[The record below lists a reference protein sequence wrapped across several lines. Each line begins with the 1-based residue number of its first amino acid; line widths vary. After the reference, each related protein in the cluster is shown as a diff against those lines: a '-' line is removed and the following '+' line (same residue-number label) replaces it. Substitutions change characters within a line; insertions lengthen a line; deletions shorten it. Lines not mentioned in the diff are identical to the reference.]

1 MFLFFSRA
9 AFLLLTSLSVLVFP
23 AFSQSQTQG
32 FQAPFAIQSYPQP
45 FLPGW
50 YANDLRATSSRVFRL
65 ATGGINGSVAL
76 AVQPISSFTGKLW
89 VRLTPKGMG
98 NPRVIF
104 WAKTLKNGTG
114 TRPALV
120 HISWSATL
128 EGTYQER
135 MLLGHA
141 AQFPNTNQNFS
152 RFELEVPAA
161 FTSLEEVYLQLEIAV
176 GSGTGSAA
184 RWVLDNFSLEDLVV
198 DEEVPKVY
206 QVKGYG
212 KREVLVAFSEPMDS
226 VFAQLNLAYQLEG
239 SNPVE
244 ARLLLDSVVIIRSE
258 VDLEENKD
266 YALFLQQLPDVN
278 GNFLADTLLRFRY
291 TDPSAFGTKSLVI
304 NELMPAPRA
313 DQDLPFV
320 EYVEVLNPTN
330 KELRLSGLV
339 FSSSSSATPLP
350 EFWISPGEFVLL
362 CAASQAPLLSGFG
375 RVLPLP
381 SFPSLLNSGSLLRL
395 STAEGLEIDRLEYRS
410 SSWGGTEFADGGY
423 SLEVPDPYFRCE
435 ASEFLL
441 PSKDPKRGTP
451 GGKNSQF
458 SQTKDL
464 GDLQVLSAFFKSP
477 TQLFFRFNQP
487 ILPLDGQQ
495 PILTFSR
502 SLELDST
509 WVFDSGR
516 SLGTSLASSAR
527 KSTVYMARASS
538 LMRCVGEPA
547 GFEVEIVL
555 AEAASKGELILNEV
569 LLDPKSGDPKFV
581 EIHNPTAK
589 YLSLENWAL
598 TSINEAGALQ
608 QLRLIGGEGVRVAP
622 EEYVALTIDPTRL
635 RLSYPQSAAGNFLQ
649 LASLP
654 SMPIGAGVL
663 LLLSPERL
671 VADSLP
677 YRSDWHHPLLRSTK
691 GVSLERISP
700 VFPSHIP
707 STWQSAS
714 SSQDYATPGL
724 KNSTALSVE
733 PISEPISL
741 FPQVF
746 DPGGSTGPSQVNIRY
761 SMEQSGWVGSFIIYS
776 AAGREVR
783 ILGQNQILGTSGVF
797 SWTGIDAEGTRVP
810 PGYYILVAQ
819 LFDLTGRVKVVKK
832 TLVVGSPL

>member
-9 AFLLLTSLSVLVFP
+9 FLLLSSLTFLVFP
-23 AFSQSQTQG
+23 SFSQSQTQG

-50 YANDLRATSSRVFRL
+50 YANDLRATSSRIFRL

-76 AVQPISSFTGKLW
+76 AVQPLSSFTGKVW
-89 VRLTPKGMG
+89 VRLSPKGMG

-120 HISWSATL
+120 HISWAATL
-128 EGTYQER
+128 EGTYRER

-141 AQFPNTNQNFS
+141 AQFPNANQNFS

-161 FTSLEEVYLQLEIAV
+161 FASLEEVYLQLEVAV
-176 GSGTGSAA
+176 GSGAGSAA
-184 RWVLDNFSLEDLVV
+184 RWVLDDFSLEDLVI
-198 DEEVPKVY
+198 DEELPKVS

-212 KREVLVAFSEPMDS
+212 KREVLVAFSEPMDP
-226 VFAQLNLAYQLEG
+226 VFARLNLAYQLEG

-244 ARLLLDSVVIIRSE
+244 TRLLLDSVVILRSE
-258 VDLEENKD
+258 MDLEEGND
-266 YALFLQQLPDVN
+266 YALFLQQLPDIN
-278 GNFLADTLLRFRY
+278 GNFLVDTLLRFRY
-291 TDPSAFGTKSLVI
+291 TDPSAIGSKSLVI

-313 DQDLPFV
+313 GQDLPFV
-320 EYVEVLNPTN
+320 EYVEVLNPTS
-330 KELRLSGLV
+330 KELRLSGVV
-339 FSSSSSATPLP
+339 FTSSSGTTLLP
-350 EFWISPGEFVLL
+350 EYWIAPGEYVLL
-362 CAASQAPLLSGFG
+362 CATNQASLLLEFG
-375 RVLPLP
+375 KVLPLP
-381 SFPSLLNSGSLLRL
+381 SFQSLANSGSLLRL
-395 STAEGLEIDRLEYRS
+395 GTAEGKEIDRLEYRS

-451 GGKNSQF
+451 GRQNSQF

-477 TQLFFRFNQP
+477 TQLIFRFNQP
-487 ILPLDGQQ
+487 ILPLDGQ
-495 PILTFSR
+495 PILTFSPG
-502 SLELDST
+502 LELDST

-516 SLGTSLASSAR
+516 SLGISLASSAR

-569 LLDPKSGDPKFV
+569 LLEPKSGDPKFV

-598 TSINEAGALQ
+598 TSITEAGALQ
-608 QLRLIGGEGVRVAP
+608 QLRLIGGEGVRIAP
-622 EEYVALTIDPTRL
+622 EEYVALTIDPARL
-635 RLSYPQSAAGNFLQ
+635 RFSYPQSAAGNFLQ
-649 LASLP
+649 LAGLP

-663 LLLSPERL
+663 LLFSPERM

-700 VFPSHIP
+700 VFPAYIP
-707 STWQSAS
+707 STWKSAS
-714 SSQDYATPGL
+714 SSEDYATPGR
-724 KNSTALSVE
+724 KNSNALSVE
-733 PISEPISL
+733 TGSEPITL
-741 FPQVF
+741 FPLVF
-746 DPGGSTGPSQVNIRY
+746 DPSGSTGPSQVSIRY
-761 SMEQSGWVGSFIIYS
+761 SMEQNGWVGSFTIYS
-776 AAGREVR
+776 AAGREVKV
-783 ILGQNQILGTSGVF
+783 LGQNQILGTSGIF
-797 SWTGIDAEGTRVP
+797 SWTGTDAAGTRVS

-819 LFDLTGRVKVVKK
+819 LFDLTGRVRIVKK
-832 TLVVGSPL
+832 TLVVGTPL

>member
-1 MFLFFSRA
+1 MFLFFSRV
-9 AFLLLTSLSVLVFP
+9 AFVLLVSGL
-23 AFSQSQTQG
+23 AFSFPSFSQNQAQG
-32 FQAPFAIQSYPQP
+32 FQAPFAIQSYPQA

-76 AVQPISSFTGKLW
+76 AVQPISSFTGKVW
-89 VRLTPKGMG
+89 VRLSPKGMG

-120 HISWSATL
+120 HFSWAATL

-141 AQFPNTNQNFS
+141 AQFPNANLNFS

-161 FTSLEEVYLQLEIAV
+161 FASLEEVYLQLEIAV

-184 RWVLDNFSLEDLVV
+184 RWVMDDFSLEDLVI
-198 DEEVPKVY
+198 DEELPKVS

-212 KREVLVAFSEPMDS
+212 QREVLVAFSEPMDP

-239 SNPVE
+239 NNPVE
-244 ARLLLDSVVIIRSE
+244 ARLLLDSVVILRSE
-258 VDLEENKD
+258 MDLEEGKD
-266 YALFLQQLPDVN
+266 YALFLQQLPDIN
-278 GNFLADTLLRFRY
+278 GNFLLDTLLRFRY
-291 TDPSAFGTKSLVI
+291 TDPSAIGSKSLVI

-320 EYVEVLNPTN
+320 EYVEILNPTN
-330 KELRLSGLV
+330 KELRLSGVV
-339 FSSSSSATPLP
+339 FSSSSGTTLLP
-350 EFWISPGEFVLL
+350 EFWISAGEYVLL
-362 CAASQAPLLSGFG
+362 CPPSQASLLLEFG
-375 RVLPLP
+375 KVLPLS
-381 SFPSLLNSGSLLRL
+381 SFPSLSNSGSLLRL
-395 STAEGLEIDRLEYRS
+395 STIEGMEIDRLEYRS

-458 SQTKDL
+458 SPTKDL

-487 ILPLDGQQ
+487 ILPFDGQ
-495 PILTFSR
+495 PSLAFSPVI
-502 SLELDST
+502 EFDST
-509 WVFDSGR
+509 WVLDSGR
-516 SLGTSLASSAR
+516 SLGISLISPAR
-527 KSTVYMARASS
+527 GSTVYKARASS
-538 LMRCVGEPA
+538 LMLCVGERT
-547 GFEVEIVL
+547 GFEVEVVL

-581 EIHNPTAK
+581 EIYNPTTK
-589 YLSLENWAL
+589 FLSLENWSL
-598 TSINEAGALQ
+598 SSINEAGALQ
-608 QLRLIGGEGVRVAP
+608 QLRLIGGEGDRIAP
-622 EEYVALTIDPTRL
+622 ESHVALTIDPARL

-649 LASLP
+649 LTSLP

-663 LLLSPERL
+663 LLLSPQRM

-691 GVSLERISP
+691 GVSLERVSP
-700 VFPSHIP
+700 VFPAYIP

-714 SSQDYATPGL
+714 SSQDYATPGR
-724 KNSTALSVE
+724 KNSTALSIE
-733 PISEPISL
+733 PTSELITLSPL
-741 FPQVF
+741 VF
-746 DPGGSTGPSQVNIRY
+746 DPSGSSGPSQVSIRY
-761 SMEQSGWVGSFIIYS
+761 SMEQNGWVGSFTIYS
-776 AAGREVR
+776 AAGREVKV
-783 ILGQNQILGTSGVF
+783 LGQNQILGVSGIF
-797 SWTGIDAEGTRVP
+797 SWAGTDAAGTRVS
-810 PGYYILVAQ
+810 PGYYVFVAQ
-819 LFDLTGRVKVVKK
+819 LFDLAGRVRIVKK
-832 TLVVGSPL
+832 TLVVGTPL

>member
-1 MFLFFSRA
+1 MFLFFSRV
-9 AFLLLTSLSVLVFP
+9 AFVLLVSGLAFSFP
-23 AFSQSQTQG
+23 SFSQSQTQG

-50 YANDLRATSSRVFRL
+50 YANDLRATSSRIFRL

-76 AVQPISSFTGKLW
+76 AVQPISSFTGKVW
-89 VRLTPKGMG
+89 VRLSPKGMG

-120 HISWSATL
+120 HISWAATL

-141 AQFPNTNQNFS
+141 AQFPNANLNFS

-161 FTSLEEVYLQLEIAV
+161 FASLEEVYIQLEIAV

-184 RWVLDNFSLEDLVV
+184 RWVLDDFSLEDLVV
-198 DEEVPKVY
+198 DEEVPKVS

-212 KREVLVAFSEPMDS
+212 KREVLVAFSEPMDP
-226 VFAQLNLAYQLEG
+226 VFARLNLAYQLDG

-244 ARLLLDSVVIIRSE
+244 ARLLLDSVIILRSE
-258 VDLEENKD
+258 MDLEEGKD

-278 GNFLADTLLRFRY
+278 GNFLLDTLLRFRY
-291 TDPSAFGTKSLVI
+291 TDPSAIGSKSLVI

-313 DQDLPFV
+313 GQDLPFV
-320 EYVEVLNPTN
+320 EYVEILNPSN
-330 KELRLSGLV
+330 KELRLSGAV
-339 FSSSSSATPLP
+339 FSSSSGTTQLP
-350 EFWISPGEFVLL
+350 EYWIAAGEYVLL
-362 CAASQAPLLSGFG
+362 CPPNQASLLLEFG
-375 RVLPLP
+375 KVLPLS

-395 STAEGLEIDRLEYRS
+395 VTAEGEEIDRLEYRS

-451 GGKNSQF
+451 GRQNSQF
-458 SQTKDL
+458 SPIQDL
-464 GDLQVLSAFFKSP
+464 GNLQVTAS
-477 TQLFFRFNQP
+477 FFRNASFLEVVLNQP
-487 ILPLDGQQ
+487 IVPFTS
-495 PILTFSR
+495 PVPFSITP
-502 SLELDST
+502 SLSIDSAR
-509 WVFDSGR
+509 VFSSGR
-516 SLGTSLASSAR
+516 RIGIALASPAR
-527 KSTVYMARASS
+527 NSTPYTLRAS
-538 LMRCVGEPA
+538 LLNRCVGEPA
-547 GFEVEIVL
+547 GFEVEVVL

-598 TSINEAGALQ
+598 SSINEAGALQ
-608 QLRLIGGEGVRVAP
+608 QLRLVGVEGDKIAP
-622 EEYVALTIDPTRL
+622 ESYVALTVDPERL
-635 RLSYPQSAAGNFLQ
+635 RLSYPQSAAGDFLQ

-663 LLLSPERL
+663 LLLSPQRM

-691 GVSLERISP
+691 GVSLERVSA
-700 VFPSHIP
+700 VFPAYIP

-714 SSQDYATPGL
+714 SSQDYATPGR

-733 PISEPISL
+733 PASELITL
-741 FPQVF
+741 FPLVF
-746 DPGGSTGPSQVNIRY
+746 DPGGSTGPSQVSIRY
-761 SMEQSGWVGSFIIYS
+761 SLEQNGWVGSFTIYS
-776 AAGREVR
+776 AAGREVKV
-783 ILGQNQILGTSGVF
+783 LGQNQILGTYGIF
-797 SWTGIDAEGTRVP
+797 SWTGTDDAGTRVS

-819 LFDLTGRVKVVKK
+819 LFDLTGRIRVVKK
-832 TLVVGSPL
+832 TLVVGIPL

>member
-9 AFLLLTSLSVLVFP
+9 FLLLSSLTFLVFP

-32 FQAPFAIQSYPQP
+32 FQAPFTVQSYPQP

-50 YANDLRATSSRVFRL
+50 YANDLRATSSRIFRL

-76 AVQPISSFTGKLW
+76 AVQPLSSFTGKVW
-89 VRLTPKGMG
+89 VRLSPKGMG

-120 HISWSATL
+120 HISWGTTL
-128 EGTYQER
+128 EGTYRER

-141 AQFPNTNQNFS
+141 AQFPNANQNFS

-161 FTSLEEVYLQLEIAV
+161 FAALDEVYLQLEVAV
-176 GSGTGSAA
+176 GSGAGSAA
-184 RWVLDNFSLEDLVV
+184 RWVLDDFSLEDLVI
-198 DEEVPKVY
+198 DEELPKVS

-212 KREVLVAFSEPMDS
+212 KREVLVAFSEPMDP
-226 VFAQLNLAYQLEG
+226 VFARLNLAYQLEG

-244 ARLLLDSVVIIRSE
+244 TRLLLDSVVILRSE
-258 VDLEENKD
+258 MDLEEGND
-266 YALFLQQLPDVN
+266 YALFLQQLPDIN
-278 GNFLADTLLRFRY
+278 GNFLVDTLLRFRY
-291 TDPSAFGTKSLVI
+291 TDPSAIGSKSLVI

-313 DQDLPFV
+313 GQDLPFV
-320 EYVEVLNPTN
+320 EYVEVLNPTS
-330 KELRLSGLV
+330 KELRLSGVV
-339 FSSSSSATPLP
+339 FTSSSGTTLLP
-350 EFWISPGEFVLL
+350 EYWIAPGEYVLL
-362 CAASQAPLLSGFG
+362 CATNQASLLLEFG
-375 RVLPLP
+375 KVLPLP
-381 SFPSLLNSGSLLRL
+381 SFQSLANSGSLLRL
-395 STAEGLEIDRLEYRS
+395 GTAEGKEIDRLEYRS

-451 GGKNSQF
+451 GRQNSQF

-477 TQLFFRFNQP
+477 TQLIFRFNQP
-487 ILPLDGQQ
+487 ILPLDGQ
-495 PILTFSR
+495 PILTFSPG
-502 SLELDST
+502 LELDST

-516 SLGTSLASSAR
+516 SLGISLASSAR

-569 LLDPKSGDPKFV
+569 LLEPKSGDPKFV

-598 TSINEAGALQ
+598 TSITEAGALQ
-608 QLRLIGGEGVRVAP
+608 QLRLIGGEGVRIAP
-622 EEYVALTIDPTRL
+622 EEYVALTIDPARL
-635 RLSYPQSAAGNFLQ
+635 RFSYPQSAAGNFLQ
-649 LASLP
+649 LAGLP

-663 LLLSPERL
+663 LLFSPERM

-677 YRSDWHHPLLRSTK
+677 YRSDWHHPLLRSNK

-700 VFPSHIP
+700 VFPAYIP
-707 STWQSAS
+707 STWKSAS
-714 SSQDYATPGL
+714 SSEDYATPGR
-724 KNSTALSVE
+724 KNSNALSVE
-733 PISEPISL
+733 TGSEPITL
-741 FPQVF
+741 FPLVF
-746 DPGGSTGPSQVNIRY
+746 DPSGSTGPSQVSIRY
-761 SMEQSGWVGSFIIYS
+761 SMEQNGWVGSFTIYS
-776 AAGREVR
+776 AAGREVKV
-783 ILGQNQILGTSGVF
+783 LGQNQILGTSGIF
-797 SWTGIDAEGTRVP
+797 SWTGTDAAGTRVS

-819 LFDLTGRVKVVKK
+819 LFDLTGRVRIVKK
-832 TLVVGSPL
+832 TLVVGTPL

>member
-1 MFLFFSRA
+1 MFLFFSRV
-9 AFLLLTSLSVLVFP
+9 AFVLLVSGL
-23 AFSQSQTQG
+23 AFSFPSFSQNQAQG
-32 FQAPFAIQSYPQP
+32 FQAPFAIQSYPQA

-76 AVQPISSFTGKLW
+76 AVQPISSFTGKVW
-89 VRLTPKGMG
+89 VRLSPKGMG

-120 HISWSATL
+120 HFSWAATL

-141 AQFPNTNQNFS
+141 AQFPNANLNFS

-161 FTSLEEVYLQLEIAV
+161 FASLEEVYLQLEIAV

-184 RWVLDNFSLEDLVV
+184 RWVMDDFSLEDLVI
-198 DEEVPKVY
+198 DEELPKVS

-212 KREVLVAFSEPMDS
+212 KREVLVAFSEPMDP
-226 VFAQLNLAYQLEG
+226 VFAPLNLAYQLEG
-239 SNPVE
+239 NNPVE
-244 ARLLLDSVVIIRSE
+244 ARLLLDSVVILRSE
-258 VDLEENKD
+258 MDLEEGKD
-266 YALFLQQLPDVN
+266 YALFLQQLPDIN
-278 GNFLADTLLRFRY
+278 GNFLQDTLLRFRY
-291 TDPSAFGTKSLVI
+291 TDPSAIGSKSLVI

-320 EYVEVLNPTN
+320 EYVEILNPTN
-330 KELRLSGLV
+330 KELRLSGVV
-339 FSSSSSATPLP
+339 FSSSSSAALLP
-350 EFWISPGEFVLL
+350 EFWISPGEYVLL
-362 CAASQAPLLSGFG
+362 CPPNQASLLLEFG
-375 RVLPLP
+375 KVLPLS
-381 SFPSLLNSGSLLRL
+381 SFPSLSNSGSLLRL
-395 STAEGLEIDRLEYRS
+395 STIEGMEIDRLEYRS

-458 SQTKDL
+458 SPTKDL
-464 GDLQVLSAFFKSP
+464 GDLQVLFSFFKSP

-487 ILPLDGQQ
+487 ILPFDGQ
-495 PILTFSR
+495 PSLAFSPV
-502 SLELDST
+502 LELDST
-509 WVFDSGR
+509 WVLDSGR
-516 SLGTSLASSAR
+516 SLGISLVSPAR
-527 KSTVYMARASS
+527 GSTVYKARASS
-538 LMRCVGEPA
+538 LVRCVGERT
-547 GFEVEIVL
+547 GFEVEVVL

-581 EIHNPTAK
+581 EIYNPTTK
-589 YLSLENWAL
+589 YLSLENWSL
-598 TSINEAGALQ
+598 SSINEAGALQ
-608 QLRLIGGEGVRVAP
+608 QLRLIGGEGVRIAP
-622 EEYVALTIDPTRL
+622 QDYIALTIDPARL

-649 LASLP
+649 LTGLP

-663 LLLSPERL
+663 LLLSPQRM

-691 GVSLERISP
+691 GVSLERVSP
-700 VFPSHIP
+700 VFPAYIP

-714 SSQDYATPGL
+714 SSQDYATPGR
-724 KNSTALSVE
+724 KNSTALSIE
-733 PISEPISL
+733 PTSELITLSPL
-741 FPQVF
+741 VF
-746 DPGGSTGPSQVNIRY
+746 DPSGSSGPSQVSIRY
-761 SMEQSGWVGSFIIYS
+761 SMEQNGWVGSFTIYS
-776 AAGREVR
+776 AAGREVKV
-783 ILGQNQILGTSGVF
+783 LGQNQILGVSGIF
-797 SWTGIDAEGTRVP
+797 SWAGTDAAGTRVS
-810 PGYYILVAQ
+810 PGYYVLVAQ
-819 LFDLTGRVKVVKK
+819 LFDLAGRVRIVKK
-832 TLVVGSPL
+832 TLVVGIPL

>member
-1 MFLFFSRA
+1 
-9 AFLLLTSLSVLVFP
+9 
-23 AFSQSQTQG
+23 
-32 FQAPFAIQSYPQP
+32 
-45 FLPGW
+45 
-50 YANDLRATSSRVFRL
+50 
-65 ATGGINGSVAL
+65 
-76 AVQPISSFTGKLW
+76 
-89 VRLTPKGMG
+89 
-98 NPRVIF
+98 
-104 WAKTLKNGTG
+104 
-114 TRPALV
+114 
-120 HISWSATL
+120 
-128 EGTYQER
+128 

-141 AQFPNTNQNFS
+141 AQFPNANLNFS

-161 FTSLEEVYLQLEIAV
+161 FASLEEVYLQLEIVV
-176 GSGTGSAA
+176 GSGAGSAA
-184 RWVLDNFSLEDLVV
+184 RWVLDDFSLEDLVI
-198 DEEVPKVY
+198 DEELPKVST
-206 QVKGYG
+206 VKGYG
-212 KREVLVAFSEPMDS
+212 KREVLVAFSERMDP

-266 YALFLQQLPDVN
+266 YSLFLQQLPDIN
-278 GNFLADTLLRFRY
+278 GNFLLDTILRFRY
-291 TDPSAFGTKSLVI
+291 TDPSSIGSKSLVI
-304 NELMPAPRA
+304 NELMPAPRVG
-313 DQDLPFV
+313 QDLPFV

-330 KELRLSGLV
+330 KELLVSGVV
-339 FSSSSSATPLP
+339 FSSSSTTTLLP
-350 EFWISPGEFVLL
+350 EFWIAAGEYVLL
-362 CAASQAPLLSGFG
+362 CASNQASLLLEFG
-375 RVLPLP
+375 KVLPLP
-381 SFPSLLNSGSLLRL
+381 SFPTLPNSGSQIRL
-395 STAEGLEIDRLEYRS
+395 STVEGREIDRLEYRS
-410 SSWGGTEFADGGY
+410 STWGGTEFADGGY

-451 GGKNSQF
+451 GRQNSQF
-458 SQTKDL
+458 SRILDL
-464 GDLQVLSAFFKSP
+464 GNLQVLSAFFKTP

-487 ILPLDGQQ
+487 ILPLEGQSN
-495 PILTFSR
+495 LTFSPD
-502 SLELDST
+502 LELDST
-509 WVFDSGR
+509 WVFGSGR
-516 SLGTSLASSAR
+516 SLGISLASPAR
-527 KSTVYMARASS
+527 TSTRYTTRAS
-538 LMRCVGEPA
+538 LLNRCVGEPA
-547 GFEVEIVL
+547 GFEVGVVL
-555 AEAASKGELILNEV
+555 TEVASKGELILNEV
-569 LLDPKSGDPKFV
+569 LVDPRSGDPKFV
-581 EIHNPTAK
+581 EIYNPTTK
-589 YLSLENWAL
+589 YLSLANWAL
-598 TSINEAGALQ
+598 GNTNDAQELQ
-608 QLRLIGGEGVRVAP
+608 QLRVIGEEGDMIAP
-622 EEYVALTIDPTRL
+622 ESHIALTVDPVRL
-635 RLSYPQSAAGNFLQ
+635 RLSYPKSAAGNFLQ

-724 KNSTALSVE
+724 KNSTALSAE
-733 PISEPISL
+733 PVFEPISL

-746 DPGGSTGPSQVNIRY
+746 DPGGSTGPSQVSIRY

-797 SWTGIDAEGTRVP
+797 SWTGTDASGTRVP

-819 LFDLTGRVKVVKK
+819 LFDLTGRVKVVKR